1 MQRIFQDLKS
11 EPKARMTAIRK
22 EMLAVQNRKF
32 WEVTDRGVD
41 FFYLDDEQK
50 KYLEEFFTRYMEP
63 HWAEQEQ
70 QAAPA

>member
-50 KYLEEFFTRYMEP
+50 K
-63 HWAEQEQ
+63 
-70 QAAPA
+70 